1 MSNDRFI
8 SPFITLIL
16 FIIFALLKELRSPV
30 ALSRGTIS
38 QSQKENFFF
47 FINLFIYLFLAVLG
61 LRFCASAFSS
71 CGKRGPL
78 FIAVRGPLT
87 IVASL
92 VAEHR
97 LQTRRLSNCGSRA

>member
-47 FINLFIYLFLAVLG
+47 FYKFIYLFIFGCVG
-61 LRFCASAFSS
+61 SS
-71 CGKRGPL
+71 FLCEGFL
-78 FIAVRGPLT
+78 
-87 IVASL
+87 
-92 VAEHR
+92 
-97 LQTRRLSNCGSRA
+97 